1 MSLLDRIDER
11 FRRLKLR
18 ARIGIV
24 LAALALSA
32 VVGMSVLLVQMVAI
46 ERASVRNV
54 EAWMPALSAL
64 AFVRADLT
72 EAHLWLEEYLAG
84 DLANDPAAILA
95 TLDGA
100 IERVT
105 ALRAVGAG
113 RHDDVEFVEDLA
125 ALETQ
130 IQQFRGLAAARL
142 ARAGD
147 QEMAAGEAI
156 DTAFDD
162 AFRRIIQLSG
172 TLDGHL
178 VARIENTRAVQRRA
192 RTLAIVALVA
202 ALGGGLFVV
211 LAAVSMMRRA
221 IVVPLADLER
231 ATQAFIADPKA
242 ELPSVRAHND
252 DEIGA
257 LAQAFQVLVT
267 TIRRAEADRERQ
279 RDALEAQAIEL
290 EARARESQAAGAE
303 LAAGADVLLA
313 AMERLAQG
321 DLTVRVGQ
329 GAAGD
334 LGRVFAGFDAS
345 AAAMSDLV
353 ARVRDSLARTAEA
366 VVEIS
371 SAVEELAVT
380 AEEQSRQIDAVVA
393 TVEETRTVA
402 ELNAGSLAQAAAA
415 GRKTSDL
422 AEGGKAV
429 IDESARVIRRIE
441 AVARAAADAMTALG
455 RTGDEIG
462 EVLGFIDDVADQT
475 NLLAINAKI
484 EAVRV
489 GAQGGG
495 FQVIAQRVRELADRT
510 AGYTARIGD
519 IVRRLQRDLRA
530 AADAAGEGVGVAAEG
545 IGAAEEARRA
555 LAEIAG
561 ETARVIDELERL
573 AQAGEE
579 QSGATREIEDNVR
592 GIAEMVGESSRS
604 FAQIAATSEA
614 LRRQTESLR
623 DAVARFKV

>member
-1 MSLLDRIDER
+1 MSLLDRIDDR
-11 FRRLKLR
+11 FRGLKLR

-32 VVGMSVLLVQMVAI
+32 VAGMSVLLVQMVAI

-54 EAWMPALSAL
+54 EAWMPARSAL
-64 AFVRADLT
+64 AFVRADVT
-72 EAHLWLEEYLAG
+72 EAHLWLEEYLQG

-95 TLDGA
+95 TLEGA
-100 IERVT
+100 IERVL
-105 ALRAVGAG
+105 AVRAVGAG
-113 RHDDVEFVEDLA
+113 RLDDVEFVEDLA

-130 IQQFRGLAAARL
+130 MRRFRGLAATRL
-142 ARAGD
+142 ERAGD
-147 QEMAAGEAI
+147 QDVAAGGEIEA
-156 DTAFDD
+156 AFDD
-162 AFRRIIQLSG
+162 EFRRIIQLGG
-172 TLDGHL
+172 TVDGHL
-178 VARIENTRAVQRRA
+178 AARIENTRAVQRRA
-192 RTLAIVALVA
+192 WTLAIVALVA
-202 ALGGGLFVV
+202 ALGVGLFVV
-211 LAAVSMMRRA
+211 FAAVTMMRRA
-221 IVVPLADLER
+221 IIGPLGDLER

-242 ELPSVRAHND
+242 DLPPVHALND

-257 LAQAFQVLVT
+257 LARAFQVLVT
-267 TIRRAEADRERQ
+267 TIRRADAEQEAQ
-279 RDALEAQAIEL
+279 RGALEAQAVEL
-290 EARARESQAAGAE
+290 ETRARESQAARAE

-321 DLTVRVGQ
+321 DLTVRIGQ

-334 LGRVFAGFDAS
+334 MGRMFAGFDAS

-380 AEEQSRQIDAVVA
+380 AEEQSRQIDSVVA

-402 ELNAGSLAQAAAA
+402 ELNAGSLTQAAAA
-415 GRKTSDL
+415 GRKTSSL
-422 AEGGKAV
+422 AEGGKSV
-429 IDESARVIRRIE
+429 VDESAEVIRRIE
-441 AVARAAADAMTALG
+441 SVARAAADAMTALG
-455 RTGDEIG
+455 RTGEEIG

-484 EAVRV
+484 EAARV

-495 FQVIAQRVRELADRT
+495 FQVIAQRVRELSDRT

-519 IVRRLQRDLRA
+519 IVRRLLRDLRE

-545 IGAAEEARRA
+545 IGAAEDARRA

-561 ETARVIDELERL
+561 ETARVIDELDRL
-573 AQAGEE
+573 AHAGEE

-614 LRRQTESLR
+614 LRRQTESLL